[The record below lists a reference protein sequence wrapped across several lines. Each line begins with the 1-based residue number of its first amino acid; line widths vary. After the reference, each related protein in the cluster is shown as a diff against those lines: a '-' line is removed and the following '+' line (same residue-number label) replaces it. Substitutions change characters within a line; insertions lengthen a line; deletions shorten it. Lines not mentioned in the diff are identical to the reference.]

1 MKIVVIEPLAVEEK
15 RFLEIARAAVGQEPE
30 IVCYDTRTTDVKELG
45 ERGKDADIIALGN
58 LPFPREVLE
67 QCENLKMLAV
77 AFTGLDHV
85 DLAYCE
91 ERGIKVQNCAGYAT
105 TAVAELTFGLM
116 LDVYRNILPCDEAA
130 RAGGT
135 KDGLVGFELEGKTIG
150 VVGTGAIGARV
161 IELAK
166 AFHMNVLAYN
176 RTPGKVK
183 DVDYVALEELLEK
196 SDIVSLHVPLTPETK
211 GIIGEK
217 GLALMKPSAIL
228 INTARGPVVDTK
240 ALADALQSGKI
251 AGAGIDV
258 FDAEPPLD
266 PADPL
271 LHTPHTV
278 VTPHVAFA
286 TKESM
291 IKRAI
296 IEFDN
301 IAAFIGE
308 RK

>member
-1 MKIVVIEPLAVEEK
+1 MEIKDILTKAIEEAALSAIRDGVFPEAELPDIV
-15 RFLEIARAAVGQEPE
+15 LEVPPK
-30 IVCYDTRTTDVKELG
+30 KELG
-45 ERGKDADIIALGN
+45 DFATNIAM
-58 LPFPREVLE
+58 
-67 QCENLKMLAV
+67 QS
-77 AFTGLDHV
+77 
-85 DLAYCE
+85 
-91 ERGIKVQNCAGYAT
+91 
-105 TAVAELTFGLM
+105 
-116 LDVYRNILPCDEAA
+116 
-130 RAGGT
+130 
-135 KDGLVGFELEGKTIG
+135 
-150 VVGTGAIGARV
+150 
-161 IELAK
+161 AK
-166 AFHMNVLAYN
+166 AFRMNVLAYN

-211 GIIGEK
+211 GFIGEK
-217 GLALMKPSAIL
+217 ELALMKPSAIL
-228 INTARGPVVDTK
+228 INTARGPVADTK

>member
-1 MKIVVIEPLAVEEK
+1 MKIVVIEPLGVEENH
-15 RFLEIARAAVGQEPE
+15 FMQIARAAVGEEPE
-30 IVCYDTRTTDVKELG
+30 IILWNTRTTDVKELG

-67 QCENLKMLAV
+67 QCKNLKMLAV

-91 ERGIKVQNCAGYAT
+91 EHGIKVQNCAGYAT
-105 TAVAELTFGLM
+105 TAVAELTFGLI
-116 LDVYRNILPCDEAA
+116 LDVYRNILPCDATT
-130 RAGGT
+130 RVGGT
-135 KDGLVGFELEGKTIG
+135 KDGLVGLELEGKTIG

-183 DVDYVALEELLEK
+183 DVDYLPLEELLSK
-196 SDIVSLHVPLTPETK
+196 SDIVSLHIPLTTKTK
-211 GIIGEK
+211 GIIGKKE
-217 GLALMKPSAIL
+217 LEMMKASAIL

-240 ALADALQSGKI
+240 ALADALKSEKI

-258 FDAEPPLD
+258 FDTEPPLD
-266 PADPL
+266 LDEAL

-301 IAAFIGE
+301 IASFI
-308 RK
+308 KKNK

>member
-1 MKIVVIEPLAVEEK
+1 MKIVVIEPLGVEENH
-15 RFLEIARAAVGQEPE
+15 FMQIARAAVGEEPE
-30 IVCYDTRTTDVKELG
+30 IILWNTRTTDVKELG

-67 QCENLKMLAV
+67 QCKNLKMLAV

-91 ERGIKVQNCAGYAT
+91 EHGIKVQNCAGYAT
-105 TAVAELTFGLM
+105 TAVAELTFGLI
-116 LDVYRNILPCDEAA
+116 LDVYRNILPCDATT
-130 RAGGT
+130 RVGGT
-135 KDGLVGFELEGKTIG
+135 KDGLVGLELEGKTIG

-183 DVDYVALEELLEK
+183 DVDYLPLEELLSK
-196 SDIVSLHVPLTPETK
+196 SDIVSLHIPLTTKTK
-211 GIIGEK
+211 GIIGKKE
-217 GLALMKPSAIL
+217 LEMMKASAIL

-240 ALADALQSGKI
+240 ALADALKSEKI

-258 FDAEPPLD
+258 FDTEPPLD
-266 PADPL
+266 LDESL

-301 IAAFIGE
+301 IASFI
-308 RK
+308 KKNK

>member
-15 RFLEIARAAVGQEPE
+15 RFLEIARAAVGQEHE

-161 IELAK
+161 IELA
-166 AFHMNVLAYN
+166 
-176 RTPGKVK
+176 
-183 DVDYVALEELLEK
+183 E
-196 SDIVSLHVPLTPETK
+196 
-211 GIIGEK
+211 GIPHECSG
-217 GLALMKPSAIL
+217 
-228 INTARGPVVDTK
+228 
-240 ALADALQSGKI
+240 LQSDTGQGQGCGLCSSGRAAGKI
-251 AGAGIDV
+251 RYRFSPRT
-258 FDAEPPLD
+258 FDAGNEGN
-266 PADPL
+266 
-271 LHTPHTV
+271 H
-278 VTPHVAFA
+278 
-286 TKESM
+286 
-291 IKRAI
+291 R
-296 IEFDN
+296 
-301 IAAFIGE
+301 
-308 RK
+308 